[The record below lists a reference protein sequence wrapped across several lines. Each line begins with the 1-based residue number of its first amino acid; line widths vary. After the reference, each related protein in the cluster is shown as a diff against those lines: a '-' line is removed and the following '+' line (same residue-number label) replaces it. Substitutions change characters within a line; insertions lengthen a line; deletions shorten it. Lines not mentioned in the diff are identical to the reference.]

1 MKHKFI
7 LIFHLILVASG
18 FIPQVSAQD
27 TEPPIVHPLTGKLAL
42 SLFLVDR
49 VTKPWPTSPWK
60 YHPGD
65 NPEWADPAYDDTDW
79 ESVSTLLS
87 QNALPESGWE
97 GIGWFR
103 LHFTVSDE
111 QIKNMPLALYVA
123 YQAGASEIYLDG
135 KLLYSIGKVGT
146 RKEEEEPYWERNPQV
161 ISFSGKTDHVIA
173 VRYSNFSSYQSIP
186 VQGFRLIVAPLNE
199 SIRSRG
205 TMVRQGTTFQMVW
218 TAIPVFLMLQ
228 HLLLF
233 FFYPRA
239 RENLYFALLTGS
251 FGAFFFLYTQSFLF
265 AISATQLLFSLR
277 LLIGVYVLMSLSGM
291 LFLYTLFYS
300 KLPKLFWLFLTGWVI
315 TLFIC
320 LPHIEN
326 INYYFMSTGSINL
339 NTGSIVSRLSWL
351 TILTVLEMARVIIV
365 AIFKRKDGAW
375 IFGLGSL
382 SPVILPVIL
391 SFIFNLINSRTGVN
405 IISENISVLVT
416 LIMLL
421 APFFSMSVYLARN
434 FSRTIR
440 KLETEDLERQL
451 LEVENTR
458 KTEELEAAR
467 ELQMSMLPQEAPN
480 IFHLDVEFEMHPAT
494 EVGGDYYDYNLTE
507 DGKLTI
513 AIGDATGHGMNAGL
527 IVSAVKSLFK
537 TTRPR
542 TGNVETLERISHGI
556 KSMNLKRLYMAMT
569 LATFEDNKM
578 TLTGAGMP
586 PVLLYRANEDNV
598 EEILLEGM
606 PLGGGI
612 GSEREEISYKL
623 QPGDTVLLMS
633 DGLPEML
640 NHMDEMLDYPKTKE
654 LFTEVAEKSPKEII
668 EHLFKVSAKWA
679 GGRPSEDDVT
689 LVVIK
694 VRRPENDSAPQDI
707 DE

>member
-1 MKHKFI
+1 M
-7 LIFHLILVASG
+7 SG

-27 TEPPIVHPLTGKLAL
+27 IEPLAVHPITGKLAL
-42 SLFLVDR
+42 TLVGIDHGSE
-49 VTKPWPTSPWK
+49 PWPDSLWK
-60 YHPGD
+60 YHLGD
-65 NPEWADPAYDDTDW
+65 NPVWADPAYDDTDW
-79 ESVSTLLS
+79 ESANTLLS

-111 QIKNMPLALYVA
+111 LIKNMPMALYVA

-135 KLLYSIGKVGT
+135 KLLYSFGKVGT

-161 ISFSGKTDHVIA
+161 ISFSGETDHVIA

-186 VQGFRLIVAPLNE
+186 LQGFRLTVRRLNE
-199 SIRSRG
+199 SITSRIG
-205 TMVRQGTTFQMVW
+205 MVRQGTTFQMVW

-251 FGAFFFLYTQSFLF
+251 FGAFFFLFLQCVF
-265 AISATQLLFSLR
+265 VSYPISATQLLFLIR
-277 LLIGVYVLMSLSGM
+277 LLIGVYVLIFLSIM

-300 KLPKLFWLFLTGWVI
+300 KLPKIFWFFLTGWII
-315 TLFIC
+315 TLFIG
-320 LPHIEN
+320 LSGIEN
-326 INYYFMSTGSINL
+326 ISYRFYPSTFTYPFGVNADSI
-339 NTGSIVSRLSWL
+339 ISRLSWL
-351 TILTVLEMARVIIV
+351 TILTLLEMARVIIV

-382 SPVILPVIL
+382 SPIILI
-391 SFIFNLINSRTGVN
+391 FIFNLILSRIDYN
-405 IISENISVLVT
+405 IIWIIWELGR
-416 LIMLL
+416 LIILL
-421 APFFSMSVYLARN
+421 APLFSMSVFLARN
-434 FSRTIR
+434 VSRTR
-440 KLETEDLERQL
+440 QKLETEELERQL

-458 KTEELEAAR
+458 KTEELEEAR
-467 ELQMSMLPQEAPN
+467 ELQMSMLPDAPPELPN
-480 IFHLDVEFEMHPAT
+480 LNVAFEMRPAT
-494 EVGGDYYDYNLTE
+494 EVGGDYYDYNLTD

-527 IVSAVKSLFK
+527 VVSAVKSLFK
-537 TTRPR
+537 TTRPG
-542 TGNVETLERISHGI
+542 TGNVESLERISQGVR
-556 KSMNLKRLYMAMT
+556 SMNLKRLYMAMA
-569 LATFEDNKM
+569 LATFEENKM

-586 PVLLYRANEDNV
+586 PVLIYHADKNKV
-598 EEILLEGM
+598 EEALLEGM

-612 GSEREEISYKL
+612 GSEREEVSFDL

-633 DGLPEML
+633 DGLPEMM
-640 NHMDEMLDYPKTKE
+640 NPENQMLDYPKTKE
-654 LFTEVAEKSPKEII
+654 LFSEVADGSPKAII
-668 EHLFKVSAKWA
+668 EHLFKASTKWA
-679 GGRPSEDDVT
+679 RGRPSEDDVT

-694 VRRPENDSAPQDI
+694 VKQPENDLAQQNI